1 MKVAVRFFA
10 SLREATGCAD
20 IALELRPDADFALLC
35 RELCGR
41 LGAHALDA
49 LLAANVRVARNQTFE
64 QPPFALRDGDEV
76 AFLPPVTGG

>member
-1 MKVAVRFFA
+1 VKVAVRFFA

-20 IALELRPDADFALLC
+20 LALELSPGADFAVLC

-41 LGAHALDA
+41 LGTQALDA
-49 LLAANVRVARNQTFE
+49 LLAANVRVARNHTLE
-64 QPPFALRDGDEV
+64 QPPFALHDGDEV